1 MEGGRFFFQAGSV
14 FLLPLLWS
22 IEALD
27 DLDLILSQ
35 VGEYAG
41 WASAERYLAEFE
53 NIVSLASDNPR
64 MGKIGS
70 KENTRELYPI
80 KGKYRIVY
88 RVSDDILEV
97 LTVIL
102 SKRQYP

>member
-1 MEGGRFFFQAGSV
+1 MKIVWSV
-14 FLLPLLWS
+14 ESL
-22 IEALD
+22 E
-27 DLDLILSQ
+27 DLGLILSQ

-41 WASAERYLAEFE
+41 LASAEKYLAEFE
-53 NIVSLASDNPR
+53 SIVSLASENPN

-88 RVSDDILEV
+88 RVSGDILEV

>member
-1 MEGGRFFFQAGSV
+1 MKVVWSV
-14 FLLPLLWS
+14 
-22 IEALD
+22 EALD

-70 KENTRELYPI
+70 TAHDVEHRAISPQ
-80 KGKYRIVY
+80 
-88 RVSDDILEV
+88 SDRFHVGATHIGLKLVQIHE
-97 LTVIL
+97 IR
-102 SKRQYP
+102 KIG